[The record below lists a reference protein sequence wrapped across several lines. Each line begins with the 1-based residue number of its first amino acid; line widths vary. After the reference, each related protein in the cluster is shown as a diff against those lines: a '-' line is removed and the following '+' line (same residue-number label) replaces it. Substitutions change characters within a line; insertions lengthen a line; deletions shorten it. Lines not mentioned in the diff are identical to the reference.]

1 MVSLNEQPFEGEPS
15 DDPRWQ
21 MRERLQHIRKPRW
34 VDYPAATAVLDMLYW
49 LYDAPQTHR
58 PPCRLLYSD
67 TNNGKTFVCMKFA
80 RDING
85 SVDDRGELSRLPVLM
100 VQAPP
105 IPDVGALYDAILR
118 RLNAPYLSTA
128 RADRK
133 YDQVLR
139 LLPKVGV
146 RMIIIDEINH
156 VLAGKV
162 DQRSVYLNAVKALSN
177 ELKIPIVLIGT
188 QDALR
193 VFQTDQQ
200 LGNRFEPFPLP
211 RWSFNRDYAAFLWSL
226 CGGMKLKNESNFR
239 SKQLVVR
246 FHTMAE
252 GLTGETYKL
261 MTLAAE
267 AAVSTGRE
275 MIDVELLDELPWV
288 APSERRRTSRLG
300 LA

>member
-1 MVSLNEQPFEGEPS
+1 
-15 DDPRWQ
+15 
-21 MRERLQHIRKPRW
+21 
-34 VDYPAATAVLDMLYW
+34 
-49 LYDAPQTHR
+49 
-58 PPCRLLYSD
+58 
-67 TNNGKTFVCMKFA
+67 MKFA

-85 SVDDRGELSRLPVLM
+85 KVDDTGELTRMPVLM

-105 IPDVGALYDAILR
+105 MPDIGALYDAILR

-146 RMIIIDEINH
+146 RMLIIDEINH

-226 CGGMKLKNESNFR
+226 CEGMKLKNESNFR

-246 FHTMAE
+246 FHTMTE

-267 AAVSTGRE
+267 AAVKTGRE
-275 MIDVELLDELPWV
+275 LIDVEIVEELPWV
-288 APSERRRTSRLG
+288 VPSERRRSGRLT
-300 LA
+300 